1 MNLPET
7 MRGLRLEEFNKPYV
21 YHTDLP
27 VPRPRPGEMILK
39 VMAAGFCHTETVAM
53 SGDYEGVILPV
64 IPGHENVGVV
74 AAVGEGVT
82 EFKVGDRVGTT
93 TFCFSCGACKCDDCQ
108 KGISNYCDSVQAAGF
123 TVNGGMAEYMRCDPV
138 WTVKLPDTMSF
149 EKAAPLMCAGSTIYN
164 SIYRAKQPKGAVIAI
179 VGIGGL
185 GQLGVQYAKAL
196 GYKVVAVDTRQSILD
211 HIETLP
217 IGLAPDLTI
226 NPRDGVQAALER
238 ISARFGAVRGLA
250 AAIVATDPL
259 PAYAFATNILAKH
272 GVLVVVG
279 LPKEPIPFRYSDI
292 IFRDISITSGTPC
305 PKPLLQEMVNL
316 TIEAGIQVDVKVYE
330 GLERVSDLIQDSHDP
345 DIKGKLVVKV
355 N

>member
-1 MNLPET
+1 MALPET
-7 MRGLRLEEFNKPYV
+7 MCGLRLEEFNRPYV

-27 VPRPRPGEMILK
+27 VPRPRPGEIVIK
-39 VMAAGFCHTETVAM
+39 VAAAGFCHTETVAM
-53 SGDYEGVILPV
+53 AGDYEGVTLPV

-74 AAVGEGVT
+74 AAIGEGVT
-82 EFKVGDRVGTT
+82 EFKIGDRVGTT
-93 TFCFSCGACKCDDCQ
+93 TFCFSCGKCEDCK

-138 WTVKLPDTMSF
+138 WTVKLPDSMPF

-211 HIETLP
+211 HMGTLP
-217 IGLAPDLTI
+217 IRLAPDLTI
-226 NPRDGVQAALER
+226 NPRDGIEVALER
-238 ISARFGAVRGLA
+238 VSARFEGARGLA

-259 PAYAFATNILAKH
+259 PAYTFATNILAKH

-292 IFRDISITSGTPC
+292 IFRDINITSGTPC
-305 PKPLLQEMVNL
+305 PKPLLQEMVNM
-316 TIEAGIQVDVKVYE
+316 TVDDGIQVDVKVYE
-330 GLERVSDLIQDSHDP
+330 GLERVSDLIQDYHDP
-345 DIKGKLVVKV
+345 DIKGKLVIKI